1 MLSKSNIKDIQSLQ
15 QKKYRQASGLF
26 VAEGPKVV
34 HELLIAG
41 SFSLEAI
48 YATATWSGWDMLS
61 QYSIDSKKCLEVP
74 DFILEKIA
82 FYSTPNQ
89 VVALFRIPQQ
99 TELPDTNSIFLVL
112 DHIQDPGNLGTIIRS
127 ADWFGISQIICS
139 TDTTDVYAPKVVQST
154 MASLGRVQVHY
165 VDIHHWLLKQKGKIP
180 IWTTDMKGAH
190 PSKVLAGKKEGMLII
205 GNESSGV
212 NPLWHDLADEIIAI
226 PQFGSAE
233 SLNAAVAASVLM
245 YAIRQ

>member
-1 MLSKSNIKDIQSLQ
+1 MLSKANIKDIQSLQ
-15 QKKYRQASGLF
+15 QKKYRQAAGLF

-34 HELLIAG
+34 HELLCAG
-41 SFSLEAI
+41 SFIVEAI
-48 YATATWSGWDMLS
+48 YATADWSGWNMLD
-61 QYSIDSKKCLEVP
+61 QYSIDSKICTVVP
-74 DFILEKIA
+74 DFTLEKIA

-99 TELPDTNSIFLVL
+99 TESPDINSILLVL

-154 MASLGRVQVHY
+154 MASLGRVQIHY
-165 VDIHHWLLKQKGKIP
+165 LDLHPWMLNQKGKVP
-180 IWTTDMKGAH
+180 IWTTHMKGAQ
-190 PSKVLAGKKEGMLII
+190 PNKVLSGKKEGMLII
-205 GNESSGV
+205 GNESHGV
-212 NPLWHDLADEIIAI
+212 NPLWHDLSDDIIAI
-226 PQFGSAE
+226 PQYGAAE
-233 SLNAAVAASVLM
+233 SLNAAVAASILM